1 MLVDAETV
9 TRMVHA
15 YSWLLDHVG
24 AEGIKLTGA
33 GYLPP
38 VHVEAAVAALDLG
51 KEWIGK
57 GNREVQT
64 APVLHLRETA
74 TKMESGTIW
83 GRLRQ
88 IVPLAWWAS
97 SPWA

>member
-1 MLVDAETV
+1 MATGL
-9 TRMVHA
+9 RRR
-15 YSWLLDHVG
+15 
-24 AEGIKLTGA
+24 EGIKLTGA

-64 APVLHLRETA
+64 VPVLHLRETA
-74 TKMESGTIW
+74 TKMGLLRKNRGLLMVTSRGRALRNNPAGTVVASSGTDAA
-83 GRLRQ
+83 Q
-88 IVPLAWWAS
+88 IS
-97 SPWA
+97 